1 MKPGI
6 YGIILL
12 LGLIF
17 LTVLLVHAVQNNR
30 QLIQERQQLILKND
44 SLHIKQLEA
53 KQKLAVL
60 SKKIDSLTS
69 NRTHIKKTKS

>member
-1 MKPGI
+1 MKPKI

-30 QLIQERQQLILKND
+30 QLIRERQQLILKND

-69 NRTHIKKTKS
+69 NRNHIKKTKS

>member
-17 LTVLLVHAVQNNR
+17 ITVLLVHAVQNNR
-30 QLIQERQQLILKND
+30 QLIRERQQLILKND

-69 NRTHIKKTKS
+69 NRNHIKKTKS